1 MDKHYRLK
9 KRKFN
14 ERKRGGRRQT
24 DIRTKGDRGTER
36 KQADRQRREL
46 QEEAKIRK
54 EEDYDG

>member
-14 ERKRGGRRQT
+14 ERKRQT